1 MSDCWFAV
9 EPIDADTYAIS
20 EPRHWE
26 ETHSYLLCGQERALL
41 IDTGLGVADMG
52 EAVRRLT
59 KLPVLAAVTHAHWD
73 HIGGLGCFA
82 HTAVHEAEAGWVSG
96 QFPLPLQIVRDNLT
110 ARPCRFP
117 EGFCPEDY
125 SVYSDGAG
133 ERLRDG
139 EIIDL
144 GGRQVQ
150 VLHTPGHSPG
160 HCCFYEAARG
170 FLFAGDLL
178 YAGCLDAF
186 YPTTDPQ
193 QFARSVERIC
203 HLPVARI
210 LPGHHRMDLPPD
222 FAARVNAAW
231 QHLERQGLLRQGSGI
246 FSFDGFQIHL

>member
-1 MSDCWFAV
+1 MNGWFTV
-9 EPIDADTYAIS
+9 EPLDADTWAIG
-20 EPRHWE
+20 EYRHWE
-26 ETHSYLLCGQERALL
+26 ETHCYLLNGDRRSLL
-41 IDTGLGVADMG
+41 IDTGLGIRDISEITA
-52 EAVRRLT
+52 ALT
-59 KLPVLAAVTHAHWD
+59 DKPVTAAATHIHWD
-73 HIGGLGCFA
+73 HIGGLSCFA
-82 HTAVHEAEAGWVSG
+82 HTAVHGAEAGWVSG
-96 QFPLPLQIVRDNLT
+96 QFPLPPQIVRANLT

-117 EGFCPEDY
+117 EGFFPEDY
-125 SVYSDGAG
+125 RVYSDGAG

-144 GGRQVQ
+144 VGRQVQ

-170 FLFAGDLL
+170 FLFVGDLL

-186 YPTTDPQ
+186 YPTTDPR

-203 HLPVARI
+203 HLPVAWI